1 METVKIEVPRE
12 LEEEVKRYIRSLQK
26 KKKIIKETFG
36 ILKTEKSA
44 VELKVELY
52 DELYG

>member
-1 METVKIEVPRE
+1 METVKIEIPRE
-12 LEEEVKRYIRSLQK
+12 LEKEVKRYIRALQK

-52 DELYG
+52 DKLYD